1 MVERGARWAA
11 GGGHRTLLRI
21 WKYLPL
27 PVRRIAIR
35 ILYPRFPVGAVAV
48 IRDDAGRVM
57 LVRQTYHRGD
67 ASWGP
72 PGGWTA
78 RHESPPETAARE
90 TFEETGLRVAVG
102 RVLAVGGGP
111 YGEISLAFEC
121 DVVGQTAFRPSEE
134 TDQVG
139 YFAPADLPR
148 MPGDTRRLLERA
160 LETQAR
166 WPAAL
171 TAPAADLDRS
181 APSS

>member
-1 MVERGARWAA
+1 VFDESDAVLLYLTYGVSHEVPPRWITP
-11 GGGHRTLLRI
+11 GGGLEPGEDFRT
-21 WKYLPL
+21 
-27 PVRRIAIR
+27 
-35 ILYPRFPVGAVAV
+35 
-48 IRDDAGRVM
+48 AG
-57 LVRQTYHRGD
+57 
-67 ASWGP
+67 
-72 PGGWTA
+72 
-78 RHESPPETAARE
+78 ERE
-90 TFEETGLRVAVG
+90 LFEETGLRVAVG